1 MAGPRPADSL
11 SHGALRGPGARP
23 ADPAAGGRAAS
34 SSCHS
39 GEVRRAGGARGRGGL
54 ASERC
59 AVAHENKEECL
70 TINSFKI
77 LMADSSSDSDNFLR
91 GRIGRRPLR
100 ASHNRAQN
108 YGAEEVKEKIHTL
121 ASTLQ
126 DTNRNLRHVDHLL
139 GQYREYNKEQTKAI
153 TTLKETLEQSIGQLR
168 SQRLTRNSV
177 MRSAS
182 LSSLCPS
189 DLDGEGTSGNRHFL
203 PTSPLRGYGDSRGNK
218 HRRSRSANVRFVHEA
233 DNVDQ
238 LHSFHQSLRDL
249 SSEQLRLGDDI
260 SRELS
265 RRNRTDAELRK
276 TLEELS
282 EKVTESQRQETV
294 SERVERRLQEIEEE
308 MRAERQLVE
317 RRQEQLG
324 HVSLQLQ
331 EVLKKQ
337 DAKADETEEL
347 MRNKLVKYESK
358 KHQLEQELEQSRK
371 KLSESEDSRE
381 ALLHQIEDLRSQLS
395 RAEEER
401 LELQHQI
408 SYAAMHRQSFQD
420 VQDDDRRIRAVAERY
435 EREKQDLE
443 KHILELKAKL
453 SHNAVMSEVE
463 ELKRCIE
470 RKDKEKAQ
478 LVMHI
483 QVLTSDLENRE
494 KQQEKMLDQLKEIQ
508 DCYKAC
514 ENERRQNELQSAELA
529 QQAEESTKE
538 AERYLTEF
546 KHSEALRLEIEKKR
560 EDLKVRAQET
570 IRQWKLKCKKLDREI
585 EKQNQTISEMMNKS
599 SQALKEKDDLKS
611 QLLSA
616 ISQIENLRKE
626 LNDVLTKRAQQE
638 ELLHCK
644 EVKLDEMESHQVS
657 LEEEIKEIQGTVKK
671 LENELKKQVVVQN
684 QVQAEKEHLK
694 TELANINL
702 FHKKDQERLLEMQA
716 DVKNL
721 SAIRVELTNR
731 IAEEEKAKKELLKS
745 LSDLQKQQ
753 ESSHEEMISANR
765 QLKMEREIHQQELAD
780 LRSELQNVKIKH
792 EQNVQELMKLLKQEK
807 DDAEAQI
814 RMLKMEI
821 LEEKNIVKSQC
832 RQLEK
837 IKVECDKL
845 TEELIQN
852 KEENTKLKRKCE
864 FVKQELEKKEK
875 QISNEEDH
883 LRKMSEAR
891 LQFKDQLRHLEME
904 QQSVLSM
911 IGSEIDAAC
920 EIFSRDSMEKFKAIS
935 LTPTV
940 LNDPHRWLAETKTK
954 LQWLCEEVK
963 ERESKEKK
971 LRCYLLQ
978 SREQLKH
985 FTQIKET
992 EHQSLFKQIKT
1003 QEKLLEEVHRE
1014 KRELLEK
1021 THRKEEEM
1029 GALQERIMALE
1040 MSTRVA
1046 LNHLESVPEKLSLLE
1061 DCKDTEESR
1070 CRREMIE
1077 ERYMKYKEI
1086 VSSLQ
1091 QQLEDSKQRV
1101 SRVKD
1106 VKMNANISDIEV
1118 ATQSSSWRS
1127 QNSFLCSS
1135 LLSSSGSLMKGM
1147 VPLDTSATKED
1158 STNVAVS
1165 EMKPQ
1170 AEGGKQ

>member
-1 MAGPRPADSL
+1 MA
-11 SHGALRGPGARP
+11 
-23 ADPAAGGRAAS
+23 
-34 SSCHS
+34 
-39 GEVRRAGGARGRGGL
+39 E
-54 ASERC
+54 
-59 AVAHENKEECL
+59 
-70 TINSFKI
+70 
-77 LMADSSSDSDNFLR
+77 SSSDSDNFLR
-91 GRIGRRPLR
+91 GRIGRRPPLR
-100 ASHNRAQN
+100 ASHNRARN
-108 YGAEEVKEKIHTL
+108 YGAEEVTEKIHTL

-139 GQYREYNKEQTKAI
+139 GQYREYNKEQTEAI
-153 TTLKETLEQSIGQLR
+153 ATLKETLEQSIGQLR
-168 SQRLTRNSV
+168 SQQLTQNSG
-177 MRSAS
+177 MRSVS
-182 LSSLCPS
+182 LSSLYPS
-189 DLDGEGTSGNRHFL
+189 DLDGEGVSGNRHFV
-203 PTSPLRGYGDSRGNK
+203 PTSPLRDYGDSQGNK
-218 HRRSRSANVRFVHEA
+218 HRRSRSASVRFVNEA
-233 DNVDQ
+233 DNLDQ

-249 SSEQLRLGDDI
+249 SSEQVRLADDI

-282 EKVTESQRQETV
+282 EKLTESQRQETV
-294 SERVERRLQEIEEE
+294 SERVERRLQEIEQE

-317 RRQEQLG
+317 RRQDQLG

-331 EVLKKQ
+331 EALRKQ

-347 MRNKLVKYESK
+347 MKNKLVKYESEK
-358 KHQLEQELEQSRK
+358 NQLKQELEQSQK
-371 KLSESEDSRE
+371 KLNESEGSRE
-381 ALLHQIEDLRSQLS
+381 ALLHQIEDLRSQLL
-395 RAEEER
+395 RAEEDR
-401 LELQHQI
+401 ADLQHQI
-408 SYAAMHRQSFQD
+408 SHVAAHRQSYQD
-420 VQDDDRRIRAVAERY
+420 VQDDDRRIRTVAERY
-435 EREKQDLE
+435 EREKQELE

-453 SHNAVMSEVE
+453 SHNVVMSEVE

-470 RKDKEKAQ
+470 HKDKEKAQ

-508 DCYKAC
+508 SCYKAC
-514 ENERRQNELQSAELA
+514 ENGRRQTELQSAELA
-529 QQAEESTKE
+529 QQVEESTKE

-546 KHSEALRLEIEKKR
+546 KHSESLRLEIEKKR

-570 IRQWKLKCKKLDREI
+570 IRQWKLKCKKLDREV
-585 EKQNQTISEMMNKS
+585 EKQNETINELVDKN
-599 SQALKEKDDLKS
+599 SQALKEKDDLRS

-616 ISQIENLRKE
+616 IHQIENLRKE

-644 EVKLDEMESHQVS
+644 EVTLNEMKSHQVS
-657 LEEEIKEIQGTVKK
+657 LEEEIKEVQGTVTK
-671 LENELKKQVVVQN
+671 LENELKKQVFLQN
-684 QVQAEKEHLK
+684 QLQAEKEHLE
-694 TELANINL
+694 TELATSNL
-702 FHKKDQERLLEMQA
+702 IHKKDQERLLEMQG

-721 SAIRVELTNR
+721 SSVRVELTNR
-731 IAEEEKAKKELLKS
+731 IAEEEKVKKELHKS

-753 ESSHEEMISANR
+753 ESRHEEITSANR
-765 QLKMEREIHQQELAD
+765 QLKMEREVHQQELAD
-780 LRSELQNVKIKH
+780 LRSELQNAKIKH
-792 EQNVQELMKLLKQEK
+792 ERNVQELMKLLKQEK

-814 RMLKMEI
+814 RILKME
-821 LEEKNIVKSQC
+821 LVEEKNIVKTQC

-837 IKVECDKL
+837 IKIEYNKL
-845 TEELIQN
+845 TEELTQN
-852 KEENTKLKRKCE
+852 EEENIKLRRKCE
-864 FVKQELEKKEK
+864 FVKQELEKKDK

-883 LRKMSEAR
+883 LRRMDEAR
-891 LQFKDQLRHLEME
+891 LQFKDQLCHLEME
-904 QQSVLSM
+904 QESILTM

-920 EIFSRDSMEKFKAIS
+920 EIFSRDYMEKFKAIS

-985 FTQIKET
+985 FTQMKEA
-992 EHQSLFKQIKT
+992 EHQSLFKQIKK

-1021 THRKEEEM
+1021 TLRRDEEM

-1040 MSTRVA
+1040 VSIRVA
-1046 LNHLESVPEKLSLLE
+1046 LDHLESVPEKLSLLE
-1061 DCKDTEESR
+1061 DFKDIGELH

-1077 ERYMKYKEI
+1077 ERYTKYKEI
-1086 VSSLQ
+1086 VSALQ

-1101 SRVKD
+1101 QQFQD
-1106 VKMNANISDIEV
+1106 VKMDAEISDIEV
-1118 ATQSSSWRS
+1118 AAPSSSWRT
-1127 QNSFLCSS
+1127 QNSFLSSS
-1135 LLSSSGSLMKGM
+1135 LLSDSGSLMKRM
-1147 VPLDTSATKED
+1147 VPFDASATKED
-1158 STNVAVS
+1158 SINVAVS
-1165 EMKPQ
+1165 EMKLQ
-1170 AEGGKQ
+1170 AERGKQ

>member
-1 MAGPRPADSL
+1 
-11 SHGALRGPGARP
+11 
-23 ADPAAGGRAAS
+23 
-34 SSCHS
+34 
-39 GEVRRAGGARGRGGL
+39 
-54 ASERC
+54 
-59 AVAHENKEECL
+59 
-70 TINSFKI
+70 
-77 LMADSSSDSDNFLR
+77 MADSSSDSDNFLT
-91 GRIGRRPLR
+91 GRVGRRPLR
-100 ASHNRAQN
+100 ASHNRAHN
-108 YGAEEVKEKIHTL
+108 YGAEEVTEKIHSL

-168 SQRLTRNSV
+168 SQRLTRNSG

-182 LSSLCPS
+182 LSSLYPS

-203 PTSPLRGYGDSRGNK
+203 PTSPLRDYGDSQGNK
-218 HRRSRSANVRFVHEA
+218 HRRSRSASVRFVNEA

-282 EKVTESQRQETV
+282 EKLTESQRQETV

-317 RRQEQLG
+317 RRQDQLG

-358 KHQLEQELEQSRK
+358 KHQLEQELEQCRK
-371 KLSESEDSRE
+371 KLSESEESRE
-381 ALLHQIEDLRSQLS
+381 ALLHQIEDLRSQLL
-395 RAEEER
+395 RAEEDR
-401 LELQHQI
+401 VELQHQI
-408 SYAAMHRQSFQD
+408 SYAAVHRQSYQD
-420 VQDDDRRIRAVAERY
+420 VQDDDRRIRAAERY

-453 SHNAVMSEVE
+453 NHNAVMSEVE

-478 LVMHI
+478 LVMHV

-508 DCYKAC
+508 NCYKVC

-529 QQAEESTKE
+529 QQVEESTKE

-570 IRQWKLKCKKLDREI
+570 IRQWKSKCKKLDREI
-585 EKQNQTISEMMNKS
+585 EKQNQAISEMMDKS
-599 SQALKEKDDLKS
+599 NQALKEKDDLKS

-616 ISQIENLRKE
+616 INQIENLRKE

-644 EVKLDEMESHQVS
+644 EVKLHEMESHQVS

-671 LENELKKQVVVQN
+671 LENELKKQVVLQT
-684 QVQAEKEHLK
+684 QMQAEKEHLK
-694 TELANINL
+694 TELGTINL
-702 FHKKDQERLLEMQA
+702 FHTKDQERLLEMQA

-721 SAIRVELTNR
+721 STIRVELTNR

-765 QLKMEREIHQQELAD
+765 QLKMEREIHQQELGD

-814 RMLKMEI
+814 RMLKMEL

-837 IKVECDKL
+837 IKIEYDKL
-845 TEELIQN
+845 MEELTQN

-875 QISNEEDH
+875 QISNEDH

-1021 THRKEEEM
+1021 THRREEEM

-1061 DCKDTEESR
+1061 DCKDTGESR

-1077 ERYMKYKEI
+1077 ERYLKYKEI
-1086 VSSLQ
+1086 VSSLH
-1091 QQLEDSKQRV
+1091 QQLEDSKQKV
-1101 SRVKD
+1101 GQVKD
-1106 VKMNANISDIEV
+1106 VKMDAEISDIEV
-1118 ATQSSSWRS
+1118 AAHSSSWRS

-1135 LLSSSGSLMKGM
+1135 LLSSSGSLTKGI

-1165 EMKPQ
+1165 EMKLQ

>member
-1 MAGPRPADSL
+1 MERCGGLGGRPA
-11 SHGALRGPGARP
+11 A
-23 ADPAAGGRAAS
+23 PAAGGRAAS

-39 GEVRRAGGARGRGGL
+39 GE
-54 ASERC
+54 
-59 AVAHENKEECL
+59 VAHENKEECL

-77 LMADSSSDSDNFLR
+77 LMADSSSDSDNLFT
-91 GRIGRRPLR
+91 GRTGRRPLR
-100 ASHNRAQN
+100 ASHSRAQN
-108 YGAEEVKEKIHTL
+108 YGAEEVTEKIHTL

-168 SQRLTRNSV
+168 SQRLTRNSG

-182 LSSLCPS
+182 LSSLYPS
-189 DLDGEGTSGNRHFL
+189 DLDGEGPSGNRHFV
-203 PTSPLRGYGDSRGNK
+203 PTSPLRDYGDSQGNK
-218 HRRSRSANVRFVHEA
+218 HRRSRSASVRFVSEA
-233 DNVDQ
+233 DNVEQ

-249 SSEQLRLGDDI
+249 SSEQVRLGDDI

-282 EKVTESQRQETV
+282 EKLTESQRQETV

-317 RRQEQLG
+317 RRQDQLG

-331 EVLKKQ
+331 EVLRKQ
-337 DAKADETEEL
+337 DVKADETEL
-347 MRNKLVKYESK
+347 MRNKLVKYESE

-371 KLSESEDSRE
+371 KLSESEGSRE
-381 ALLHQIEDLRSQLS
+381 ALLHQIEDLRSQLL
-395 RAEEER
+395 RAEEDR
-401 LELQHQI
+401 VELQHQI
-408 SYAAMHRQSFQD
+408 SYAAMRRQSYQD
-420 VQDDDRRIRAVAERY
+420 VQDDDRRIRAVAEKY

-443 KHILELKAKL
+443 KHILDLKAKL
-453 SHNAVMSEVE
+453 NHSAVMSEVE
-463 ELKRCIE
+463 DLKRCIE

-508 DCYKAC
+508 NCYKAC
-514 ENERRQNELQSAELA
+514 ENGRRQTELQAAELA
-529 QQAEESTKE
+529 QQVEESTKE

-546 KHSEALRLEIEKKR
+546 KHSEALRLDIEKKR

-570 IRQWKLKCKKLDREI
+570 IRQWKLKCKKLDREN
-585 EKQNQTISEMMNKS
+585 EKQNQTISELTDKN

-616 ISQIENLRKE
+616 INQIENLRKE

-644 EVKLDEMESHQVS
+644 EVKLNEMESHRVS
-657 LEEEIKEIQGTVKK
+657 LEEEIKEVQGTVKK
-671 LENELKKQVVVQN
+671 LENELKNQVFLQN
-684 QVQAEKEHLK
+684 QMQAEKEHLK
-694 TELANINL
+694 TELVNINL

-716 DVKNL
+716 DVKHL
-721 SAIRVELTNR
+721 STVRVELTNR
-731 IAEEEKAKKELLKS
+731 IAEEEKAKKELLKR

-753 ESSHEEMISANR
+753 ESSHEEMISASR

-792 EQNVQELMKLLKQEK
+792 EQNVQELTKILKQEK

-814 RMLKMEI
+814 RMLKVLIVKNSIVRLSPSSHTLHTQPLPLNDEGDLVTFCLNSSLHCIWISILWTYFSSKMEL
-821 LEEKNIVKSQC
+821 LEEKNIVKAQC

-845 TEELIQN
+845 TEELTQN
-852 KEENTKLKRKCE
+852 EEENIKLKRKCE

-883 LRKMSEAR
+883 LRKMNEAR
-891 LQFKDQLRHLEME
+891 LQFKDQLRQLEME
-904 QQSVLSM
+904 QQSILSM

-920 EIFSRDSMEKFKAIS
+920 EIFSRDSMEKLKAIS

-985 FTQIKET
+985 LTQIKET

-1021 THRKEEEM
+1021 THRREEEM
-1029 GALQERIMALE
+1029 GVLQ
-1040 MSTRVA
+1040 
-1046 LNHLESVPEKLSLLE
+1046 NH
-1061 DCKDTEESR
+1061 
-1070 CRREMIE
+1070 
-1077 ERYMKYKEI
+1077 
-1086 VSSLQ
+1086 
-1091 QQLEDSKQRV
+1091 
-1101 SRVKD
+1101 
-1106 VKMNANISDIEV
+1106 
-1118 ATQSSSWRS
+1118 
-1127 QNSFLCSS
+1127 
-1135 LLSSSGSLMKGM
+1135 
-1147 VPLDTSATKED
+1147 
-1158 STNVAVS
+1158 
-1165 EMKPQ
+1165 
-1170 AEGGKQ
+1170 

>member
-1 MAGPRPADSL
+1 MERCG
-11 SHGALRGPGARP
+11 GPGARP
-23 ADPAAGGRAAS
+23 AAPAAGGRAAS

-39 GEVRRAGGARGRGGL
+39 GE
-54 ASERC
+54 
-59 AVAHENKEECL
+59 VAHENKEECL

-77 LMADSSSDSDNFLR
+77 LMADSSSDSDNLFT
-91 GRIGRRPLR
+91 GRTGRRPLR
-100 ASHNRAQN
+100 ASHSRAQN
-108 YGAEEVKEKIHTL
+108 YGAEEVTEKIHTL

-168 SQRLTRNSV
+168 SQRLTRNSG

-182 LSSLCPS
+182 LSSLYPS
-189 DLDGEGTSGNRHFL
+189 DLDGEGTSGNRHFV
-203 PTSPLRGYGDSRGNK
+203 PTSPLRDYGDSQGNK
-218 HRRSRSANVRFVHEA
+218 HRRSRSASVRFVSEA
-233 DNVDQ
+233 DNVEQ

-249 SSEQLRLGDDI
+249 SSEQVRLGDDI

-282 EKVTESQRQETV
+282 EKLTESQRQETV

-317 RRQEQLG
+317 RRQDQLG

-331 EVLKKQ
+331 EVLRKQ
-337 DAKADETEEL
+337 DVKEDETEL
-347 MRNKLVKYESK
+347 MRNKLVKYESE

-371 KLSESEDSRE
+371 KLSESEGSRE
-381 ALLHQIEDLRSQLS
+381 ALLHQIEDLRSQLL
-395 RAEEER
+395 RAEEDR
-401 LELQHQI
+401 VELQHQI
-408 SYAAMHRQSFQD
+408 SYAAMRRQSYQD
-420 VQDDDRRIRAVAERY
+420 VQDDDRRIRAVAEKY

-443 KHILELKAKL
+443 KHILDLKAKL
-453 SHNAVMSEVE
+453 NHSAVMSEVE
-463 ELKRCIE
+463 DLKRCIE

-508 DCYKAC
+508 NCYKAC
-514 ENERRQNELQSAELA
+514 ENGRRQTELQAAELA
-529 QQAEESTKE
+529 QQVEESTKE

-570 IRQWKLKCKKLDREI
+570 IRQWKLKCKKLDHEN
-585 EKQNQTISEMMNKS
+585 EKQNQTISELMDKN

-616 ISQIENLRKE
+616 INQIENLRKE

-644 EVKLDEMESHQVS
+644 EVKLNEMESHRVS
-657 LEEEIKEIQGTVKK
+657 LEEEIKEVQGTVKK
-671 LENELKKQVVVQN
+671 LENELKNQVFLQN
-684 QVQAEKEHLK
+684 QMQAEKEHLK
-694 TELANINL
+694 TELVNINL

-716 DVKNL
+716 DVKHL
-721 SAIRVELTNR
+721 STVRVELTNR
-731 IAEEEKAKKELLKS
+731 IAEEEKAKKELLKR

-753 ESSHEEMISANR
+753 ESSHEEMISASR

-780 LRSELQNVKIKH
+780 LRSELQNVNIKH
-792 EQNVQELMKLLKQEK
+792 EQNVQELTKILKQEK

-814 RMLKMEI
+814 RMLKMEL
-821 LEEKNIVKSQC
+821 LEEKNRVKVQC

-845 TEELIQN
+845 TEELTQN
-852 KEENTKLKRKCE
+852 EEENIKLKRKYE

-891 LQFKDQLRHLEME
+891 LQFKDQLCQLEME
-904 QQSVLSM
+904 QQSILSM

-920 EIFSRDSMEKFKAIS
+920 EIFSRDSMEKLKAIS

-985 FTQIKET
+985 LTQIKET

-1021 THRKEEEM
+1021 THRREEEM

-1040 MSTRVA
+1040 TSTRVA

-1061 DCKDTEESR
+1061 DCRDTGESH

-1077 ERYMKYKEI
+1077 ERYMRYKDI
-1086 VSSLQ
+1086 VTSLQ

-1101 SRVKD
+1101 RQVKD
-1106 VKMNANISDIEV
+1106 VKMDAEISDVEV
-1118 ATQSSSWRS
+1118 AAHSSSWRT

-1135 LLSSSGSLMKGM
+1135 PLSSSGSLRKGM
-1147 VPLDTSATKED
+1147 VPLDTSGTKED

-1165 EMKPQ
+1165 EMKLQ
-1170 AEGGKQ
+1170 ADGGKQ

>member
-1 MAGPRPADSL
+1 
-11 SHGALRGPGARP
+11 
-23 ADPAAGGRAAS
+23 
-34 SSCHS
+34 
-39 GEVRRAGGARGRGGL
+39 
-54 ASERC
+54 
-59 AVAHENKEECL
+59 
-70 TINSFKI
+70 
-77 LMADSSSDSDNFLR
+77 MADSSSDSDNFLR
-91 GRIGRRPLR
+91 GRIGRRPPLR
-100 ASHNRAQN
+100 PSHSRGRN
-108 YGAEEVKEKIHTL
+108 YGAEEVTEKIHTL

-139 GQYREYNKEQTKAI
+139 GQYREYNKEQTEAI
-153 TTLKETLEQSIGQLR
+153 ATLKETLEQSIGQLR
-168 SQRLTRNSV
+168 SQRLTRNSG

-182 LSSLCPS
+182 LSSLYPS
-189 DLDGEGTSGNRHFL
+189 DLDGEEVSGNRHFL
-203 PTSPLRGYGDSRGNK
+203 PTSPLRDYGDSQGNK
-218 HRRSRSANVRFVHEA
+218 HRRSRSASVRFVNEA
-233 DNVDQ
+233 DNLDQ

-249 SSEQLRLGDDI
+249 SSEQVRLGDDI

-282 EKVTESQRQETV
+282 EKLTESQRQETV
-294 SERVERRLQEIEEE
+294 SERVERRLQEIEQE

-317 RRQEQLG
+317 RRQDQLG
-324 HVSLQLQ
+324 HMSLQLQ
-331 EVLKKQ
+331 EALRKQ

-347 MRNKLVKYESK
+347 MKNKLVKYESEK
-358 KHQLEQELEQSRK
+358 NQLEQELEQSRK
-371 KLSESEDSRE
+371 KLSESEGSRE
-381 ALLHQIEDLRSQLS
+381 ALLHQIEDLRSQLL
-395 RAEEER
+395 RAEEDR
-401 LELQHQI
+401 VELQHQI
-408 SYAAMHRQSFQD
+408 SHVATHRQSYQD
-420 VQDDDRRIRAVAERY
+420 VQDDDRRIRTVVERY
-435 EREKQDLE
+435 EREKQELE

-508 DCYKAC
+508 SCYKAC
-514 ENERRQNELQSAELA
+514 ENGRRQTELQSAELA
-529 QQAEESTKE
+529 QQVEESTKE

-546 KHSEALRLEIEKKR
+546 KHSEALRLETEKKR

-570 IRQWKLKCKKLDREI
+570 IRQWKLKCKKLDREV
-585 EKQNQTISEMMNKS
+585 EKQNETINQLMDKNN
-599 SQALKEKDDLKS
+599 QALKEKDDLRS

-616 ISQIENLRKE
+616 IHQIENLRKE

-644 EVKLDEMESHQVS
+644 EVKLNEMKSHQVS

-671 LENELKKQVVVQN
+671 LENELKKQVFLQN
-684 QVQAEKEHLK
+684 QMQAEKEHLE
-694 TELANINL
+694 TELANSNL
-702 FHKKDQERLLEMQA
+702 IHKKDQERLLEMQA

-721 SAIRVELTNR
+721 SSVRVELTNR
-731 IAEEEKAKKELLKS
+731 IAEEEKVKKELHKS

-753 ESSHEEMISANR
+753 ESKNEEITSANR
-765 QLKMEREIHQQELAD
+765 QLKMEREVHQQELAD

-792 EQNVQELMKLLKQEK
+792 ERNVQELMKLLKQEK
-807 DDAEAQI
+807 DDAEAQL
-814 RMLKMEI
+814 RMLKME
-821 LEEKNIVKSQC
+821 LVEEKNIVKTQC

-837 IKVECDKL
+837 IKNECDKL
-845 TEELIQN
+845 TEELTQN
-852 KEENTKLKRKCE
+852 EEENIKLRRKCE
-864 FVKQELEKKEK
+864 LVKQELEKKDK

-883 LRKMSEAR
+883 LRRMDEAR
-891 LQFKDQLRHLEME
+891 LQFKDQLRHLEIE
-904 QQSVLSM
+904 QESILTM

-920 EIFSRDSMEKFKAIS
+920 EIFSRDSMEKFKAVS
-935 LTPTV
+935 LTPMV

-985 FTQIKET
+985 FTQMKEA
-992 EHQSLFKQIKT
+992 EHQSLYKLIKK

-1021 THRKEEEM
+1021 TLRREEEM

-1040 MSTRVA
+1040 VSTRVA
-1046 LNHLESVPEKLSLLE
+1046 LDHLESVPEKLSLLE
-1061 DCKDTEESR
+1061 DFKDIGESH

-1077 ERYMKYKEI
+1077 ERYTKYKEI

-1101 SRVKD
+1101 QQFKD
-1106 VKMNANISDIEV
+1106 VKMDAEISDIEV
-1118 ATQSSSWRS
+1118 AAPSSSWQT
-1127 QNSFLCSS
+1127 QNSFLSSS
-1135 LLSSSGSLMKGM
+1135 LLSDSGSLRKRM
-1147 VPLDTSATKED
+1147 VPFDTSTTKED
-1158 STNVAVS
+1158 SINIAVS
-1165 EMKPQ
+1165 DKKLQ
-1170 AEGGKQ
+1170 AERGKQ

>member
-1 MAGPRPADSL
+1 MERCG
-11 SHGALRGPGARP
+11 GPGARP
-23 ADPAAGGRAAS
+23 AAPAAGGRAAS

-39 GEVRRAGGARGRGGL
+39 GEV
-54 ASERC
+54 
-59 AVAHENKEECL
+59 AHENREECL
-70 TINSFKI
+70 TINRFKI
-77 LMADSSSDSDNFLR
+77 LMADSSSDSDNFLT

-100 ASHNRAQN
+100 ASHSRAQI
-108 YGAEEVKEKIHTL
+108 YGAEEVTEKIHTL

-139 GQYREYNKEQTKAI
+139 GQYREYNKEQSKAI

-168 SQRLTRNSV
+168 SQRLMRNSG

-182 LSSLCPS
+182 LSSLYPS

-203 PTSPLRGYGDSRGNK
+203 PTSPLRDYRDSQGNK
-218 HRRSRSANVRFVHEA
+218 HRRSRSASVRFVNEA

-249 SSEQLRLGDDI
+249 SSEQVRLGDDI

-282 EKVTESQRQETV
+282 EKLTESQRQETV

-317 RRQEQLG
+317 RRQDQLG
-324 HVSLQLQ
+324 HMSLQLQ
-331 EVLKKQ
+331 EVLRKQ

-347 MRNKLVKYESK
+347 MRNKLVKYESE

-371 KLSESEDSRE
+371 KLSESEGSRE
-381 ALLHQIEDLRSQLS
+381 ALLHQIEDLRSQLL
-395 RAEEER
+395 RAEEDR
-401 LELQHQI
+401 VGLQHQL
-408 SYAAMHRQSFQD
+408 SYAAMHRQSYQG

-508 DCYKAC
+508 NCYKAC
-514 ENERRQNELQSAELA
+514 ENGRRQTELQSAELA
-529 QQAEESTKE
+529 QQVEESTKE
-538 AERYLTEF
+538 AERYLTEY
-546 KHSEALRLEIEKKR
+546 KHSEALRLETEKKR

-585 EKQNQTISEMMNKS
+585 EKQNQTISELMDKN

-616 ISQIENLRKE
+616 INQIENLRKE

-644 EVKLDEMESHQVS
+644 EME
-657 LEEEIKEIQGTVKK
+657 L
-671 LENELKKQVVVQN
+671 
-684 QVQAEKEHLK
+684 
-694 TELANINL
+694 
-702 FHKKDQERLLEMQA
+702 
-716 DVKNL
+716 
-721 SAIRVELTNR
+721 
-731 IAEEEKAKKELLKS
+731 
-745 LSDLQKQQ
+745 
-753 ESSHEEMISANR
+753 
-765 QLKMEREIHQQELAD
+765 
-780 LRSELQNVKIKH
+780 
-792 EQNVQELMKLLKQEK
+792 
-807 DDAEAQI
+807 
-814 RMLKMEI
+814 
-821 LEEKNIVKSQC
+821 LEEKNIVKTQS

-845 TEELIQN
+845 SEELTQN
-852 KEENTKLKRKCE
+852 EEENIKLKRKCE
-864 FVKQELEKKEK
+864 SVKQELEKKEK
-875 QISNEEDH
+875 QISSEEDH

-904 QQSVLSM
+904 QQSILSM

-992 EHQSLFKQIKT
+992 EHQSLFKQIKN

-1021 THRKEEEM
+1021 THRREEEI

-1046 LNHLESVPEKLSLLE
+1046 LDHLESVPEKLSLLE
-1061 DCKDTEESR
+1061 DCKNTGEIY

-1077 ERYMKYKEI
+1077 ERYMKYKDI
-1086 VSSLQ
+1086 VTSLQ

-1101 SRVKD
+1101 SQVKN
-1106 VKMNANISDIEV
+1106 VKRDAEISDIE
-1118 ATQSSSWRS
+1118 AAAHSSSWRT

-1135 LLSSSGSLMKGM
+1135 LLSNSGSLMKGM

-1158 STNVAVS
+1158 STSVAVS
-1165 EMKPQ
+1165 EMKLQ

>member
-1 MAGPRPADSL
+1 MK
-11 SHGALRGPGARP
+11 
-23 ADPAAGGRAAS
+23 
-34 SSCHS
+34 
-39 GEVRRAGGARGRGGL
+39 
-54 ASERC
+54 
-59 AVAHENKEECL
+59 VAHENKEECL
-70 TINSFKI
+70 SINSFKV
-77 LMADSSSDSDNFLR
+77 LMADSSSDSDNFLTSR
-91 GRIGRRPLR
+91 SGRRPLR

-108 YGAEEVKEKIHTL
+108 YGAEEVTEKIHTL

-168 SQRLTRNSV
+168 SQRLTRNSG

-182 LSSLCPS
+182 LSSLYPS

-203 PTSPLRGYGDSRGNK
+203 PTSPLRDYGDSQGNR
-218 HRRSRSANVRFVHEA
+218 HRRSRSASVRFVREA

-249 SSEQLRLGDDI
+249 SSEQVRLGDDI

-282 EKVTESQRQETV
+282 EKLNESQRQETV

-317 RRQEQLG
+317 RRQDQLG
-324 HVSLQLQ
+324 QMSLQLQ
-331 EVLKKQ
+331 EVLRKQ

-347 MRNKLVKYESK
+347 MRKKLVKYESE
-358 KHQLEQELEQSRK
+358 KHQLEQELEQSQK
-371 KLSESEDSRE
+371 KLSESEGSRE
-381 ALLHQIEDLRSQLS
+381 ALLHQIEDLHSQLL
-395 RAEEER
+395 RAEENR
-401 LELQHQI
+401 VELQHQI
-408 SYAAMHRQSFQD
+408 SYAALHRQSYQD

-508 DCYKAC
+508 NCYKAC
-514 ENERRQNELQSAELA
+514 ENGRRQTELQSAELA
-529 QQAEESTKE
+529 QQVEENAKE

-585 EKQNQTISEMMNKS
+585 EKQNQTISELMDKN

-616 ISQIENLRKE
+616 INQIENLRKE

-644 EVKLDEMESHQVS
+644 EVKLNEMESHRVS
-657 LEEEIKEIQGTVKK
+657 LEEEIKEVQGTVKK
-671 LENELKKQVVVQN
+671 LEDELKKQVFLQN
-684 QVQAEKEHLK
+684 QMQAEKEHLK
-694 TELANINL
+694 TELATINS

-721 SAIRVELTNR
+721 SAVRVELTNR

-753 ESSHEEMISANR
+753 GSSHEEMISANR

-792 EQNVQELMKLLKQEK
+792 EQNVQELKKLLKKEK

-814 RMLKMEI
+814 RMLKMEL
-821 LEEKNIVKSQC
+821 LEEKNIVKTQC
-832 RQLEK
+832 QQLEK
-837 IKVECDKL
+837 IKMECDKL
-845 TEELIQN
+845 AEELTQN
-852 KEENTKLKRKCE
+852 EEENIKLKRKCE

-875 QISNEEDH
+875 QISNEDH

-891 LQFKDQLRHLEME
+891 LQFKDQLHRLEME
-904 QQSVLSM
+904 QQSILSM

-978 SREQLKH
+978 SQEQLKH

-992 EHQSLFKQIKT
+992 EHQSLFKQIKN

-1021 THRKEEEM
+1021 THRREEEM

-1061 DCKDTEESR
+1061 DCKDTAESH

-1077 ERYMKYKEI
+1077 ERYLKYKDI

-1101 SRVKD
+1101 RQVKD
-1106 VKMNANISDIEV
+1106 VKRNAEISDIEV
-1118 ATQSSSWRS
+1118 AAHSSSWRT
-1127 QNSFLCSS
+1127 QNSFLRSS
-1135 LLSSSGSLMKGM
+1135 VLSSSGSLMKEM
-1147 VPLDTSATKED
+1147 VPLNTTATKED

-1165 EMKPQ
+1165 EMKLQ
-1170 AEGGKQ
+1170 AEGGKR

>member
-1 MAGPRPADSL
+1 MERCG
-11 SHGALRGPGARP
+11 GPGARP
-23 ADPAAGGRAAS
+23 AAPAAGGRAAS

-39 GEVRRAGGARGRGGL
+39 GE
-54 ASERC
+54 
-59 AVAHENKEECL
+59 VAHENKEECL

-77 LMADSSSDSDNFLR
+77 LMADSSSDSDNLFT
-91 GRIGRRPLR
+91 GRTGRRPLR
-100 ASHNRAQN
+100 ASHSRAQN
-108 YGAEEVKEKIHTL
+108 YGAEEVTEKIHTL

-168 SQRLTRNSV
+168 SQRLTRNSG

-182 LSSLCPS
+182 LSSLYPS
-189 DLDGEGTSGNRHFL
+189 DLDGEGTSGNRHFV
-203 PTSPLRGYGDSRGNK
+203 PTSPLRDYGDSQGNK
-218 HRRSRSANVRFVHEA
+218 HRRSRSASVRFVSEA
-233 DNVDQ
+233 DNVEQ

-249 SSEQLRLGDDI
+249 SSEQVRLGDDI

-282 EKVTESQRQETV
+282 EKLTESQRQETV

-317 RRQEQLG
+317 RRQDQLG

-331 EVLKKQ
+331 EVLRKQ
-337 DAKADETEEL
+337 DVKEDETEL
-347 MRNKLVKYESK
+347 MRNKLVKYESE

-371 KLSESEDSRE
+371 KLSESEGSRE
-381 ALLHQIEDLRSQLS
+381 ALLHQIEDLRSQLL
-395 RAEEER
+395 RAEEDR
-401 LELQHQI
+401 VELQHQI
-408 SYAAMHRQSFQD
+408 SYAAMRRQSYQD
-420 VQDDDRRIRAVAERY
+420 VQDDDRRIRAVAEKY

-443 KHILELKAKL
+443 KHILDLKAKL
-453 SHNAVMSEVE
+453 NHSAVMSEVE
-463 ELKRCIE
+463 DLKRCIE

-508 DCYKAC
+508 NCYKAC
-514 ENERRQNELQSAELA
+514 ENGRRQTELQAAELA
-529 QQAEESTKE
+529 QQVEESTKE

-570 IRQWKLKCKKLDREI
+570 IRQWKLKCKKLDHEN
-585 EKQNQTISEMMNKS
+585 EKQNQTISELMDKN

-616 ISQIENLRKE
+616 INQIENLRKE

-644 EVKLDEMESHQVS
+644 EVKLNEMESHRVS
-657 LEEEIKEIQGTVKK
+657 LEEEIKEVQGTVKK
-671 LENELKKQVVVQN
+671 LENELKNQVFLQN
-684 QVQAEKEHLK
+684 QMQAEKEHLK
-694 TELANINL
+694 TELVNINL

-716 DVKNL
+716 DVKHL
-721 SAIRVELTNR
+721 STVRVELTNR
-731 IAEEEKAKKELLKS
+731 IAEEEKAKKELLKR

-753 ESSHEEMISANR
+753 ESSHEEMISASR

-780 LRSELQNVKIKH
+780 LRSELQNVNIKH
-792 EQNVQELMKLLKQEK
+792 EQNVQELTKILKQEK

-814 RMLKMEI
+814 RMLKMEL
-821 LEEKNIVKSQC
+821 LEEKNRVKVQC

-845 TEELIQN
+845 TEELTQN
-852 KEENTKLKRKCE
+852 EEENIKLKRKYE

-891 LQFKDQLRHLEME
+891 LQFKDQLCQLEME
-904 QQSVLSM
+904 QQSILSM

-920 EIFSRDSMEKFKAIS
+920 EIFSRDSMEKLKAIS

-985 FTQIKET
+985 LTQIKET

-1021 THRKEEEM
+1021 THRREEEM

-1040 MSTRVA
+1040 TSTRVA

-1061 DCKDTEESR
+1061 DCRDTGQASAISFTLALSHLTLESH

-1077 ERYMKYKEI
+1077 ERYMRYKDI
-1086 VSSLQ
+1086 VTSLQ

-1101 SRVKD
+1101 RQVKD
-1106 VKMNANISDIEV
+1106 VKMDAEISDVEV
-1118 ATQSSSWRS
+1118 AAHSSSWRT

-1135 LLSSSGSLMKGM
+1135 PLSSSGSLRKGM
-1147 VPLDTSATKED
+1147 VPLDTSGTKED

-1165 EMKPQ
+1165 EMKLQ
-1170 AEGGKQ
+1170 ADGGKQ

>member
-1 MAGPRPADSL
+1 
-11 SHGALRGPGARP
+11 
-23 ADPAAGGRAAS
+23 
-34 SSCHS
+34 
-39 GEVRRAGGARGRGGL
+39 
-54 ASERC
+54 
-59 AVAHENKEECL
+59 
-70 TINSFKI
+70 
-77 LMADSSSDSDNFLR
+77 MADSSSDSDNFLT
-91 GRIGRRPLR
+91 GRVGRRPLR
-100 ASHNRAQN
+100 ASHNTAQN
-108 YGAEEVKEKIHTL
+108 YGAEEVTEKIHTL

-126 DTNRNLRHVDHLL
+126 
-139 GQYREYNKEQTKAI
+139 
-153 TTLKETLEQSIGQLR
+153 LKETLEQSIDQLR
-168 SQRLTRNSV
+168 SQRLTRNSG

-182 LSSLCPS
+182 LSSLYPS
-189 DLDGEGTSGNRHFL
+189 DLDVEGTSGNRHFL
-203 PTSPLRGYGDSRGNK
+203 PTSPLRDYGDSQGNK
-218 HRRSRSANVRFVHEA
+218 HRRSRSASVRFVNET

-249 SSEQLRLGDDI
+249 SSEQVRLGDDI

-282 EKVTESQRQETV
+282 EKLTESQRQETV

-317 RRQEQLG
+317 RRQDQLG

-331 EVLKKQ
+331 EVLRKQ
-337 DAKADETEEL
+337 DAKADETEEF
-347 MRNKLVKYESK
+347 MRNKLVKYESE

-371 KLSESEDSRE
+371 KLSESEGSRE
-381 ALLHQIEDLRSQLS
+381 ALLHQMEDLRSQLL
-395 RAEEER
+395 RAEEDR
-401 LELQHQI
+401 VELQHQI
-408 SYAAMHRQSFQD
+408 SYAAMHRQSYQD
-420 VQDDDRRIRAVAERY
+420 VQDDDRRIRGVTERY

-483 QVLTSDLENRE
+483 QGLTSDLENRE

-508 DCYKAC
+508 NCYKAC
-514 ENERRQNELQSAELA
+514 ENGRRQSELQSAELA
-529 QQAEESTKE
+529 QQVEESTKE

-570 IRQWKLKCKKLDREI
+570 IRQWKLKCKKLNREI
-585 EKQNQTISEMMNKS
+585 EKQNQTISELMDKN
-599 SQALKEKDDLKS
+599 SQALKDKDDLKS

-616 ISQIENLRKE
+616 INQIENLRKE
-626 LNDVLTKRAQQE
+626 LDDVLTKRAQQE

-644 EVKLDEMESHQVS
+644 EVKLNEMQSHQVS
-657 LEEEIKEIQGTVKK
+657 LEEEIKEVQGTVKK
-671 LENELKKQVVVQN
+671 LENELKKQVFLQN
-684 QVQAEKEHLK
+684 QMQAEKEHLK
-694 TELANINL
+694 TELATINS
-702 FHKKDQERLLEMQA
+702 FHKKDQEQLLEMQA

-721 SAIRVELTNR
+721 SAVRVELTNR

-753 ESSHEEMISANR
+753 ESNHEEMISANR

-792 EQNVQELMKLLKQEK
+792 EQNVQELRKLLKQEK

-814 RMLKMEI
+814 RMLKMEL
-821 LEEKNIVKSQC
+821 LEEKNIIKNQC

-837 IKVECDKL
+837 IKVEYDKL
-845 TEELIQN
+845 TEELTQN
-852 KEENTKLKRKCE
+852 EEENIKLKRKCE
-864 FVKQELEKKEK
+864 FLKQELEKKEK
-875 QISNEEDH
+875 QISNEDH

-904 QQSVLSM
+904 QQSILSM

-920 EIFSRDSMEKFKAIS
+920 EIFSRESMEKFKAIS

-940 LNDPHRWLAETKTK
+940 LNDPHRWLAEAKTK

-1021 THRKEEEM
+1021 THRREEEM

-1061 DCKDTEESR
+1061 DRKDTGESHFR
-1070 CRREMIE
+1070 MEMIE
-1077 ERYMKYKEI
+1077 ERYMKYKDI

-1091 QQLEDSKQRV
+1091 QQLKDSKQRV
-1101 SRVKD
+1101 RQVKD
-1106 VKMNANISDIEV
+1106 VKRDAEISDIEV
-1118 ATQSSSWRS
+1118 AAHSSSWRT

-1135 LLSSSGSLMKGM
+1135 PLSSSGSLMKGM
-1147 VPLDTSATKED
+1147 VPLDASATKED
-1158 STNVAVS
+1158 SPNVAVS
-1165 EMKPQ
+1165 EMKLQ
-1170 AEGGKQ
+1170 AEGGRK

>member
-1 MAGPRPADSL
+1 MERCG
-11 SHGALRGPGARP
+11 GPGARP
-23 ADPAAGGRAAS
+23 AAPAAGGRAAS

-39 GEVRRAGGARGRGGL
+39 GEV
-54 ASERC
+54 
-59 AVAHENKEECL
+59 AHENREECL
-70 TINSFKI
+70 TINRFKI
-77 LMADSSSDSDNFLR
+77 LMADSSSDSDNFLT

-100 ASHNRAQN
+100 ASHSRAQI
-108 YGAEEVKEKIHTL
+108 YGAEEVTEKIHTL

-139 GQYREYNKEQTKAI
+139 GQYREYNKEQSKAI

-168 SQRLTRNSV
+168 SQRLMRNSG

-182 LSSLCPS
+182 LSSLYPS

-203 PTSPLRGYGDSRGNK
+203 PTSPLRDYRDSQGNK
-218 HRRSRSANVRFVHEA
+218 HRRSRSASVRFVNEA

-249 SSEQLRLGDDI
+249 SSEQVRLGDDI

-282 EKVTESQRQETV
+282 EKLTESQRQETV

-317 RRQEQLG
+317 RRQDQLG
-324 HVSLQLQ
+324 HMSLQLQ
-331 EVLKKQ
+331 EVLRKQ

-347 MRNKLVKYESK
+347 MRNKLVKYESE

-371 KLSESEDSRE
+371 KLSESEGSRE
-381 ALLHQIEDLRSQLS
+381 ALLHQIEDLRSQLL
-395 RAEEER
+395 RAEEDR
-401 LELQHQI
+401 VGLQHQL
-408 SYAAMHRQSFQD
+408 SYAAMHRQSYQG
-420 VQDDDRRIRAVAERY
+420 VQDDDRRIRAAERY

-508 DCYKAC
+508 NCYKAC
-514 ENERRQNELQSAELA
+514 ENGRRQTELQSAELA
-529 QQAEESTKE
+529 QQVEESTKE
-538 AERYLTEF
+538 AERYLTEY
-546 KHSEALRLEIEKKR
+546 KHSEALRLETEKKR

-585 EKQNQTISEMMNKS
+585 EKQNQTISELMDKN

-616 ISQIENLRKE
+616 INQIENLRKE

-644 EVKLDEMESHQVS
+644 EME
-657 LEEEIKEIQGTVKK
+657 L
-671 LENELKKQVVVQN
+671 
-684 QVQAEKEHLK
+684 
-694 TELANINL
+694 
-702 FHKKDQERLLEMQA
+702 
-716 DVKNL
+716 
-721 SAIRVELTNR
+721 
-731 IAEEEKAKKELLKS
+731 
-745 LSDLQKQQ
+745 
-753 ESSHEEMISANR
+753 
-765 QLKMEREIHQQELAD
+765 
-780 LRSELQNVKIKH
+780 
-792 EQNVQELMKLLKQEK
+792 
-807 DDAEAQI
+807 
-814 RMLKMEI
+814 
-821 LEEKNIVKSQC
+821 LEEKNIVKTQS

-845 TEELIQN
+845 SEELTQN
-852 KEENTKLKRKCE
+852 EEENIKLKRKCE
-864 FVKQELEKKEK
+864 SVKQELEKKEK
-875 QISNEEDH
+875 QISSEEDH

-904 QQSVLSM
+904 QQSILSM

-992 EHQSLFKQIKT
+992 EHQSLFKQIKN

-1021 THRKEEEM
+1021 THRREEEI

-1046 LNHLESVPEKLSLLE
+1046 LDHLESVPEKLSLLE
-1061 DCKDTEESR
+1061 DCKNTGEIY

-1077 ERYMKYKEI
+1077 ERYMKYKDI
-1086 VSSLQ
+1086 VTSLQ

-1101 SRVKD
+1101 SQVKN
-1106 VKMNANISDIEV
+1106 VKRDAEISDIE
-1118 ATQSSSWRS
+1118 AAAHSSSWRT

-1135 LLSSSGSLMKGM
+1135 LLSNSGSLMKGM

-1158 STNVAVS
+1158 STSVAVS
-1165 EMKPQ
+1165 EMKLQ

>member
-1 MAGPRPADSL
+1 M
-11 SHGALRGPGARP
+11 GA
-23 ADPAAGGRAAS
+23 AAGGAECGGRGVPRDSPEA
-34 SSCHS
+34 
-39 GEVRRAGGARGRGGL
+39 RPGGALGSVWARETPRVGVG
-54 ASERC
+54 C
-59 AVAHENKEECL
+59 
-70 TINSFKI
+70 FKI
-77 LMADSSSDSDNFLR
+77 LMADSSSDSDNFFT

-108 YGAEEVKEKIHTL
+108 YGAEEVTEKIHTL

-126 DTNRNLRHVDHLL
+126 
-139 GQYREYNKEQTKAI
+139 
-153 TTLKETLEQSIGQLR
+153 LKETLEQSIGQLR
-168 SQRLTRNSV
+168 SQRLTRNSG

-182 LSSLCPS
+182 LSSLYPS
-189 DLDGEGTSGNRHFL
+189 DLDGEGTSGNHHFL
-203 PTSPLRGYGDSRGNK
+203 PTSPLRDYRDSQGNK
-218 HRRSRSANVRFVHEA
+218 HRRSRSASVRFVSEA

-308 MRAERQLVE
+308 MRAERELVE
-317 RRQEQLG
+317 RRQDHLG

-347 MRNKLVKYESK
+347 MRNKLVKYESEK
-358 KHQLEQELEQSRK
+358 
-371 KLSESEDSRE
+371 
-381 ALLHQIEDLRSQLS
+381 HQIEDLRSQLS
-395 RAEEER
+395 RAEEDR
-401 LELQHQI
+401 AELQHQI
-408 SYAAMHRQSFQD
+408 SYAAMHRQSYQD
-420 VQDDDRRIRAVAERY
+420 VQEDDRRIRAVVERY
-435 EREKQDLE
+435 EREKQDLG
-443 KHILELKAKL
+443 KHIMELNAKL
-453 SHNAVMSEVE
+453 NHNAVMSEVE

-508 DCYKAC
+508 NCYKAC

-585 EKQNQTISEMMNKS
+585 EKQNRTINEMMDKS

-616 ISQIENLRKE
+616 INQIENLRKE

-644 EVKLDEMESHQVS
+644 EVKLNEMESHQVS
-657 LEEEIKEIQGTVKK
+657 LEEEIKEVQGTVKK
-671 LENELKKQVVVQN
+671 LENELKKQVVLQN
-684 QVQAEKEHLK
+684 QMQSEKEQLK
-694 TELANINL
+694 TELATINL
-702 FHKKDQERLLEMQA
+702 LHKKDQERLLEMQA

-765 QLKMEREIHQQELAD
+765 QLKMEREIHHQELAD
-780 LRSELQNVKIKH
+780 LRSELQNMKIKH
-792 EQNVQELMKLLKQEK
+792 EQNVQELMKLIKQEK

-814 RMLKMEI
+814 RMLKIEL

-837 IKVECDKL
+837 MKVECDKL
-845 TEELIQN
+845 TEELTQN

-875 QISNEEDH
+875 QISSEEDH

-891 LQFKDQLRHLEME
+891 LQYKDQLRHLEME

-985 FTQIKET
+985 FTQMKET

-1014 KRELLEK
+1014 KRGNNDILK
-1021 THRKEEEM
+1021 
-1029 GALQERIMALE
+1029 
-1040 MSTRVA
+1040 
-1046 LNHLESVPEKLSLLE
+1046 KLF
-1061 DCKDTEESR
+1061 
-1070 CRREMIE
+1070 
-1077 ERYMKYKEI
+1077 
-1086 VSSLQ
+1086 
-1091 QQLEDSKQRV
+1091 
-1101 SRVKD
+1101 
-1106 VKMNANISDIEV
+1106 NI
-1118 ATQSSSWRS
+1118 
-1127 QNSFLCSS
+1127 
-1135 LLSSSGSLMKGM
+1135 
-1147 VPLDTSATKED
+1147 
-1158 STNVAVS
+1158 
-1165 EMKPQ
+1165 
-1170 AEGGKQ
+1170 